1 MNARTWTVSWIG
13 HLRDACCHTR
23 FGRNSGR
30 TAECNILDD
39 DDDDNLDED
48 EDDGDQSNNKGDDE
62 NEDEAVV
69 QKNTI
74 GDGGSTAL

>member
-1 MNARTWTVSWIG
+1 MNDKTWTVSWIG

-39 DDDDNLDED
+39 GDYEEDESETNKEGDDED
-48 EDDGDQSNNKGDDE
+48 EGEERQYFRTHSRL
-62 NEDEAVV
+62 
-69 QKNTI
+69 QHR
-74 GDGGSTAL
+74 

>member
-1 MNARTWTVSWIG
+1 MNEKTWTVSWIG

-39 DDDDNLDED
+39 GDYEEDESETNKEGDDED
-48 EDDGDQSNNKGDDE
+48 EE
-62 NEDEAVV
+62 R
-69 QKNTI
+69 
-74 GDGGSTAL
+74 

>member
-1 MNARTWTVSWIG
+1 MNEKTWTVFWTG

-39 DDDDNLDED
+39 GDYDDDDNVDDGDGDQSTNEGDDED
-48 EDDGDQSNNKGDDE
+48 EDEAIVQNK
-62 NEDEAVV
+62 
-69 QKNTI
+69 Q
-74 GDGGSTAL
+74 

>member
-1 MNARTWTVSWIG
+1 MNDKTWTVSWIG

-39 DDDDNLDED
+39 GDYEEDESETNNEGDDED
-48 EDDGDQSNNKGDDE
+48 ED
-62 NEDEAVV
+62 EAIV
-69 QKNTI
+69 QNTQ
-74 GDGGSTAL
+74 

>member
-1 MNARTWTVSWIG
+1 MNDKTWTVSWIG

-39 DDDDNLDED
+39 DDYEEDESEINKEGDD
-48 EDDGDQSNNKGDDE
+48 EDDE
-62 NEDEAVV
+62 R
-69 QKNTI
+69 
-74 GDGGSTAL
+74 

>member
-1 MNARTWTVSWIG
+1 MNDKTWTVSWIG

-39 DDDDNLDED
+39 GDYEED
-48 EDDGDQSNNKGDDE
+48 ESE
-62 NEDEAVV
+62 
-69 QKNTI
+69 TI
-74 GDGGSTAL
+74 SLVKQGWG

>member
-1 MNARTWTVSWIG
+1 MNDKTWTVSWIG

-39 DDDDNLDED
+39 GDYEEDESEINKEVDDED
-48 EDDGDQSNNKGDDE
+48 EE
-62 NEDEAVV
+62 R
-69 QKNTI
+69 
-74 GDGGSTAL
+74 